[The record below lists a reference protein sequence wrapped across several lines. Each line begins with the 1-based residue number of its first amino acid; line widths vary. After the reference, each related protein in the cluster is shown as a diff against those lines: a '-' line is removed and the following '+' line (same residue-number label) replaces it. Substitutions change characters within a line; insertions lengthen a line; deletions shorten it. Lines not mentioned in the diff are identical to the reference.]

1 MKLDL
6 SNRTIRQHEKPI
18 SHSNFWRILG
28 DMVIGFLV
36 VFALDYLIDQLISL
50 DPQQGLTIRFGLTPL
65 LNLISTLASS
75 LFSMGIMWGLVRL
88 VRHGGSY
95 DQGSLVQPF
104 KEKLGRNILALFL
117 LALIGLIPT
126 IVVGVLSGF
135 GFMSAIILSTEE
147 WQGYAAFFGIFIL
160 AGIILGIIATWLD
173 LSLAMVSPLLG
184 DYPEMGAWQVMKE
197 SFRMMK
203 GNRWELLGL
212 ILTYIW
218 IPILIVIVSIVA
230 FFAYAIATSP
240 VQGPSYVLAFS
251 LFFFALLVAALI
263 GLYYSLRLNVAKAL
277 FYTALED
284 KEKGTSCFPGQGLAG
299 QGEAL

>member
-1 MKLDL
+1 M
-6 SNRTIRQHEKPI
+6 
-18 SHSNFWRILG
+18 
-28 DMVIGFLV
+28 
-36 VFALDYLIDQLISL
+36 
-50 DPQQGLTIRFGLTPL
+50 
-65 LNLISTLASS
+65 
-75 LFSMGIMWGLVRL
+75 
-88 VRHGGSY
+88 
-95 DQGSLVQPF
+95 VQPF

-135 GFMSAIILSTEE
+135 GFIGASILSTEE

-160 AGIILGIIATWLD
+160 AGIILGIVVTWLD

-203 GNRWELLGL
+203 GNRWKLLGL

-218 IPILIVIVSIVA
+218 IPILILIASIVA
-230 FFAYAIATSP
+230 FFAYAIAASP

-263 GLYYSLRLNVAKAL
+263 GLYYGLRLNVAKAL
-277 FYTALED
+277 FYTALVD

-299 QGEAL
+299 RGEAL

>member
-6 SNRTIRQHEKPI
+6 SNRTIHQHEKTI

-28 DMVIGFLV
+28 DMVISFIV
-36 VFALDYLIDQLISL
+36 VFAIDYLIDQVISL
-50 DPQQGLTIRFGLTPL
+50 DPQEGLSLRFGLVPL

-126 IVVGVLSGF
+126 IVIGLASGF
-135 GFMSAIILSTEE
+135 GLIGASILSTEA
-147 WQGYAAFFGIFIL
+147 WQADAAFFGIFIL
-160 AGIILGIIATWLD
+160 AGIILGIVVTCLD

-203 GNRWELLGL
+203 GNRWKLLGL

-218 IPILIVIVSIVA
+218 IPILILIASIVA
-230 FFAYAIATSP
+230 FFAYAIAASP

-263 GLYYSLRLNVAKAL
+263 GLYYGLRLNVAKAL
-277 FYTALED
+277 FYTALVD

>member
-6 SNRTIRQHEKPI
+6 SNRTIHQHEKTI

-28 DMVIGFLV
+28 DMVISFIV
-36 VFALDYLIDQLISL
+36 VFAIDYLIDQVISL
-50 DPQQGLTIRFGLTPL
+50 DPQEGLSLRFGLVPL

-126 IVVGVLSGF
+126 IVIGLASGF
-135 GFMSAIILSTEE
+135 GLIGASILSTEA
-147 WQGYAAFFGIFIL
+147 WQADAAFFGIFIL
-160 AGIILGIIATWLD
+160 AGIILGIVVTWLD
-173 LSLAMVSPLLG
+173 LSLAMVSPRLG

-203 GNRWELLGL
+203 GNRWKLLGL

-218 IPILIVIVSIVA
+218 IPILILIASIVA
-230 FFAYAIATSP
+230 FFAYAIAASP

-263 GLYYSLRLNVAKAL
+263 GLYYGLRLNVAKAL
-277 FYTALED
+277 FYTALVD